1 MLRSHAESILREFQN
16 EINAMGYENSR
27 RKTAFAQML
36 ADLPYAFH
44 QPIGGIIPQENFEHI
59 TEARALLATLQNDRL
74 TVAVNYGSDT
84 IAGILTRTWRLVLF
98 LPEKAPAPTNVR
110 TFTVPAPHYAPY

>member
-27 RKTAFAQML
+27 RKTAFAQLL

-44 QPIGGIIPQENFEHI
+44 QPIGGIIPQENFEHVK
-59 TEARALLATLQNDRL
+59 ESRELLSQMQADRL
-74 TVAVNYGSDT
+74 SADTAYGSKT
-84 IAGILTRTWRLVLF
+84 IPAILTRAWKLVLF
-98 LPEKAPAPTNVR
+98 LPEKEPASTNAR
-110 TFTVPAPHYAPY
+110 TFTVPAPHYPPY